1 MGKRV
6 CRMAIFL
13 YAGRMAVVSAIVTT
27 SYLQSMGGLSFGHEN
42 HPTHMPDPQQTVAFR
57 TYLMENIGAN
67 AKEMKG
73 KIDAGQLA
81 EAKMNAAAIAIHSTR
96 IADLF
101 PEGSGGDSSR
111 AKEEIWQNWDAFL
124 ASATELST
132 QADALTVAAGEN
144 NTASVKEHMQK
155 VFGTCKGC
163 HDQFR
168 KPEQ

>member
-1 MGKRV
+1 MVSRIGRGV
-6 CRMAIFL
+6 LISVGVMA
-13 YAGRMAVVSAIVTT
+13 
-27 SYLQSMGGLSFGHEN
+27 GGLHSLGGPSFGHEN

-81 EAKMNAAAIAIHSTR
+81 EAKMNAAAIALHSTR

-101 PEGSGGDSSR
+101 PEGSSKDSSR
-111 AKEEIWQNWDAFL
+111 AKAEIWQNWDAFL

-132 QADALTVAAGEN
+132 EADALAVAAGEN
-144 NTASVKEHMQK
+144 NATSAKEHMQK

-168 KPEQ
+168 KPER

>member
-1 MGKRV
+1 MKEMVLRAVRGV
-6 CRMAIFL
+6 LISVSVL
-13 YAGRMAVVSAIVTT
+13 AGG
-27 SYLQSMGGLSFGHEN
+27 LHSMGGLGFGHEN

-73 KIDAGQLA
+73 KIDAGQLK
-81 EAKMNAAAIAIHSTR
+81 EAKMNAAAIAIHATR
-96 IADLF
+96 IAVLF
-101 PEGSGGDSSR
+101 PEGSSEDSSR
-111 AKEEIWQNWDAFL
+111 AKAEIWQNWDAFL

-132 QADALTVAAGEN
+132 EADALAVAAGEN
-144 NTASVKEHMQK
+144 SATAVKDHMQK

>member
-1 MGKRV
+1 MREIVIRV
-6 CRMAIFL
+6 VR
-13 YAGRMAVVSAIVTT
+13 GVVVSLSVMAGG
-27 SYLQSMGGLSFGHEN
+27 LHSMGGLSFGHEN

-81 EAKMNAAAIAIHSTR
+81 EAKMNAAAIALHSTR
-96 IADLF
+96 IAALF
-101 PEGSGGDSSR
+101 PEGSSGDSSR
-111 AKEEIWQNWDAFL
+111 AKAEIWQNWDAFL

-132 QADALTVAAGEN
+132 QADALSVAAGEN
-144 NTASVKEHMQK
+144 NAASAKEHMQK

>member
-1 MGKRV
+1 MRRIVIRV
-6 CRMAIFL
+6 VR
-13 YAGRMAVVSAIVTT
+13 GVVVSLSVMAGG
-27 SYLQSMGGLSFGHEN
+27 LHSMGGLSFGHEN

-81 EAKMNAAAIAIHSTR
+81 QAKMNAAAIALHSTR
-96 IADLF
+96 IAALF
-101 PEGSGGDSSR
+101 PENSTSDASR
-111 AKEEIWQNWDAFL
+111 AKAEIWQNWDAFL

-132 QADALTVAAGEN
+132 EANALTVAAGEDN
-144 NTASVKEHMQK
+144 ATAVKDHMQK
-155 VFGTCKGC
+155 MFGTCKGC

>member
-1 MGKRV
+1 MRGMVLRAV
-6 CRMAIFL
+6 RGVFISVGVMAGGL
-13 YAGRMAVVSAIVTT
+13 HG
-27 SYLQSMGGLSFGHEN
+27 LGGLSFGHEN

-81 EAKMNAAAIAIHSTR
+81 EAKMNAAAIALHSTR
-96 IADLF
+96 IAALF
-101 PEGSGGDSSR
+101 PEGSTSDASR
-111 AKEEIWQNWDAFL
+111 AKAEIWQNWDAFL
-124 ASATELST
+124 ASATEMST
-132 QADALTVAAGEN
+132 EADALAVAAGEN
-144 NTASVKEHMQK
+144 NAAAVKEHMQK
-155 VFGTCKGC
+155 MFGTCKGC